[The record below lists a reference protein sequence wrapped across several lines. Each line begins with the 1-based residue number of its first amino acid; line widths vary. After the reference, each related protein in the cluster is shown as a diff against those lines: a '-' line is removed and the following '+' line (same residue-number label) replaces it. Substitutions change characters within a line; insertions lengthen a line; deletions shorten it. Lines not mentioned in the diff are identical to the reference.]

1 MAATQVTDESGNMKS
16 ISHTFRLT
24 GSPLVGI
31 AGGLSSAAFASW
43 SPLGLATGALLA
55 LAGILTTYGARRAR
69 RRDDEEIRRHIDS
82 LETFGADL
90 APVWSRQIESS
101 RSQMEDAIAALS
113 GRFGEIAARLDQT
126 LGLSVNSGGTGG
138 DSAAAVSARSQ
149 QQLDVV
155 VQLLRASMQTK
166 AEMLTKVQGLQGFVD
181 ELQDMVQAIA
191 LVTQQTNLLAI
202 NATIEAAHA
211 GSSGRGFATVAQ
223 EVRALSKQSG
233 ETGSRIA
240 EKIQLIGSAIVAT
253 CSAAEDSTRREHE
266 AIAASEAAI
275 NQVLAGFRDYTES
288 LANTTDLLRQES
300 QGIKGEVNEALVQ
313 LQFQDRVSQ
322 VMSHVRANIERL
334 PGLMQDYGV
343 ECSDAGELLPLKA
356 DVLLHELEQTYAMA
370 EERVLHQGQ
379 GQAAQQETSDQITF
393 F

>member
-1 MAATQVTDESGNMKS
+1 MKS
-16 ISHTFRLT
+16 LSHTFHLT
-24 GSPLVGI
+24 AFPLVGI

-43 SPLGLATGALLA
+43 SPSGLATGAVLA
-55 LAGILTTYGARRAR
+55 LAGILATYGARRAR
-69 RRDDEEIRRHIDS
+69 RHDEDEIRRHIDS
-82 LETFGADL
+82 LEAFGADL

-113 GRFGEIAARLDQT
+113 GRFGQIAARLDQT
-126 LGLSVNSGGTGG
+126 LGLSTNSGASGG

-166 AEMLTKVQGLQGFVD
+166 AEMLTKVQGLQAFVD
-181 ELQDMVQAIA
+181 ELQEMVQAIA
-191 LVTQQTNLLAI
+191 LITQQTSLLAI

-233 ETGSRIA
+233 ETGTRIA

-266 AIAASEAAI
+266 SVIASEAAI
-275 NQVLAGFRDYTES
+275 NQVLNGFREYTES
-288 LANTTDLLRQES
+288 LANTTDQLRQES
-300 QGIKGEVNEALVQ
+300 QGIKDEVNEALVQ

-322 VMSHVRANIERL
+322 VMTHVRANIERL
-334 PGLMQDYGV
+334 PEVMQDYGV
-343 ECSDAGELLPLKA
+343 ECSDANELLPLKA
-356 DVLLHELEQTYAMA
+356 DILLHELEQTYAMA

-379 GQAAQQETSDQITF
+379 GQPVKQETSDQITF